1 MGLSALLKPLDFIQ
15 SHASFSAVNTLVI
28 GLVSALLATNQA
40 VAVSN
45 LVTQTTGL
53 TVTVPD
59 PNDPVEKEFK
69 RIETL
74 DDDAQAEV
82 DGWLKVNDEF
92 AAKGGGIPPAEM
104 NRRITTRLAPVR
116 KAYEDF
122 IKLHP
127 KHVKARLAFA
137 SFLDDIHDEEAEME
151 QLTIAHELD
160 PKDPAVWNNM
170 ANYYGHNS
178 PVKKAFE
185 YYEKAIE
192 LDPNEPVYLQNF
204 ATTVYLFRK
213 DAAEYYHITEQQIFD
228 KALALYT
235 QAFKLSPTNFP
246 LATDLAQSYYGIKPV
261 RTADALQAWT
271 NALVIAQNDVEREG
285 VYLHLARF
293 KLNAGM
299 FAEAWANLK
308 DVKLPQYDELKNRLA
323 RNLEA
328 REAQAKDTNAVP
340 AITAS
345 SEATNSVPPPPTLI
359 HSHPEKK

>member
-1 MGLSALLKPLDFIQ
+1 M
-15 SHASFSAVNTLVI
+15 NTLVV
-28 GLVSALLATNQA
+28 GLISALIATNQA

-53 TVTVPD
+53 TVAVPD

-69 RIETL
+69 KVETA
-74 DDDAQAEV
+74 DDEAQAEV
-82 DGWLKVNDEF
+82 DGWLKDNNAF
-92 AAKGGGIPPAEM
+92 AAKGGGLPPAEM
-104 NRRITTRLAPVR
+104 DRRITKRFAPVR
-116 KAYEDF
+116 QGYEDF

-127 KHVKARLAFA
+127 NHVKARLAFA
-137 SFLDDIHDEEAEME
+137 SFLDDIHDEDGEMQ
-151 QLTIAHELD
+151 QLEKAHELD

-192 LDPNEPVYLQNF
+192 LDPHEPVYIQNF

-213 DAAEYYHITEQQIFD
+213 DAAEYYHINEQQIFD
-228 KALALYT
+228 KALALYA
-235 QAFKLSPTNFP
+235 QALKLSPTNFP

-261 RTADALQAWT
+261 RTADALRSWT
-271 NALVIAQNDVEREG
+271 NALAVAHDEIEREG

-299 FAEAWANLK
+299 FAEAHAHLN
-308 DVKLPQYDELKNRLA
+308 DVTNENFTELKTRLTH
-323 RNLEA
+323 NLEERE
-328 REAQAKDTNAVP
+328 REAKETNATK
-340 AITAS
+340 TATAKLDS
-345 SEATNSVPPPPTLI
+345 ATNSPAPAPQLPA
-359 HSHPEKK
+359 EKK

>member
-1 MGLSALLKPLDFIQ
+1 M
-15 SHASFSAVNTLVI
+15 NTLVA
-28 GLVSALLATNQA
+28 GLISALIATNQA

-53 TVTVPD
+53 TVNVPD

-69 RIETL
+69 KVEAA

-82 DGWLKVNDEF
+82 DGWLKDNNEF
-92 AAKGGGIPPAEM
+92 TKQGGGLPPAEM
-104 NRRITTRLAPVR
+104 NRRITKRLAPVR
-116 KAYEDF
+116 EGYEAF

-127 KHVKARLAFA
+127 NHVKARLAFA
-137 SFLDDIHDEEAEME
+137 SFLDDIHDEDAEME
-151 QLTIAHELD
+151 QLEVAHKLD

-192 LDPNEPVYLQNF
+192 LGPNEPIYLQNF

-213 DAAEYYHITEQQIFD
+213 DAAEHYQINEQQIFD
-228 KALALYT
+228 KALDLYAQAL
-235 QAFKLSPTNFP
+235 KLSPTNFP

-261 RTADALQAWT
+261 RTTAALQAWT
-271 NALVIAQNDVEREG
+271 NALAVAHDDIEREG

-299 FAEAWANLK
+299 FAEAHAHLN
-308 DVKLPQYDELKNRLA
+308 DVKNENYAELKTRLT
-323 RNLEA
+323 RNLEE
-328 REAQAKDTNAVP
+328 RERQSKETNSVP
-340 AITAS
+340 AITATI
-345 SEATNSVPPPPTLI
+345 EETNNVPPPTPLI